1 MRAIRPS
8 EFRGSKVLGSWLRFL
23 VDILGS
29 RMVNEL
35 YSYDSSDIECSEDLA
50 FDCEFED
57 RVRLMFD
64 SGRSLPIDVLAGV
77 DSSDHLV
84 RVFSDWENEV
94 YSDLCNIE
102 SKDDYE
108 KYLARLAKRA
118 RAEVP
123 DAEKSIKLERD
134 IAKDFAM
141 SRGYIQTGNTVDN
154 RSALFIQ
161 GQEKAQDLID
171 KWGLSA
177 KTEVNADV

>member
-1 MRAIRPS
+1 M
-8 EFRGSKVLGSWLRFL
+8 
-23 VDILGS
+23 
-29 RMVNEL
+29 
-35 YSYDSSDIECSEDLA
+35 
-50 FDCEFED
+50 
-57 RVRLMFD
+57 
-64 SGRSLPIDVLAGV
+64 
-77 DSSDHLV
+77 
-84 RVFSDWENEV
+84 
-94 YSDLCNIE
+94 
-102 SKDDYE
+102 
-108 KYLARLAKRA
+108 
-118 RAEVP
+118 P